1 MSTRLTQQ
9 RFSYGRLIAP
19 VFLIVLALG
28 WYYFSVV
35 YIPQANSQLVAN
47 NNLSV
52 YVPVQQI
59 QGYLAALLDATY
71 LIISAGVILFA
82 YYLVKLLTIK
92 SGRWEERPRPQ
103 AAN

>member
-1 MSTRLTQQ
+1 MSTRATAQ

-19 VFLIVLALG
+19 ALLIVLALG
-28 WYYFSVV
+28 WYQFSVF

-71 LIISAGVILFA
+71 LIISVGVILFA
-82 YYLVKLLTIK
+82 YNLVKLLRIK
-92 SGRWEERPRPQ
+92 SGR
-103 AAN
+103 